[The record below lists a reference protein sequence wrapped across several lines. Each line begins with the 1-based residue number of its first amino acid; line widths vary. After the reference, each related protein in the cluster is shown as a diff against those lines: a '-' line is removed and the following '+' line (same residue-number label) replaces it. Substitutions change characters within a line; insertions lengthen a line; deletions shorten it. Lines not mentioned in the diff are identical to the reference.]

1 MMKAKGLRSLAP
13 DELKK
18 ELNDMLRE
26 QFNLRMQQATGQLGN
41 FAQIRKVRRDIARVR
56 TTMNEKVRSAS

>member
-1 MMKAKGLRSLAP
+1 MKAKGLRSLAP